1 MTHKDNMEDPL
12 ADPLAN
18 IRKRID
24 EIDVSI
30 QDLVSE
36 RASCAASVAKVKQ
49 QQGETGHFYR
59 PEREAQVLRAVME
72 RNTGPLNDESI
83 AGIFREIMAACLAH
97 EKPLKVAFL
106 GPEGTYTHSAAVKH
120 FGSLIE
126 TQPVQSIE
134 EVFRTVE
141 ADGANFGVVPVENS
155 SAGVI
160 NHTLDLFMKSSLTIS
175 GEVALRI
182 RHNLLSNLGS
192 LEKIDRVYAHQ
203 QSLSQC
209 NQWLDKNLPD
219 AERIAMSSNAQAVL
233 HAKENNAAS
242 IGGTMAADLY
252 DMDNVLMVGNPAFFS
267 VHNVKTLVYHGDTI
281 FDIIEK
287 IRVPQSDVVS
297 PMIQMLKKRHLGPM
311 YGKKTGMIPERKDYL
326 VIEEVPDVLH
336 MGHVHVNGYTVYR
349 GTTLINSGTWQA
361 QTEYQVLRNMIPTPC
376 RVPIFNLKTH
386 KTMITNFG

>member
-1 MTHKDNMEDPL
+1 MTDKDPL
-12 ADPLAN
+12 AE

-24 EIDVSI
+24 EIDKSI

-36 RASCAASVAKVKQ
+36 RASCAAKVAEVKQ

-72 RNTGPLNDESI
+72 RNSGPLTDESI

-106 GPEGTYTHSAAVKH
+106 GPEGTYTHSAAIKH

-126 TQPVQSIE
+126 PQPVDSIE
-134 EVFRTVE
+134 EVFRIVE

-182 RHNLLSNLGS
+182 RHNLLSKADS
-192 LEKIDRVYAHQ
+192 LVAIERVYAHQ

-209 NQWLDKNLPD
+209 NQWLDKNLPN

-233 HAKENNAAS
+233 HAKDSDVGAS
-242 IGGTMAADLY
+242 IGGVMAAELY
-252 DMDNVLMVGNPAFFS
+252 DVPILVSDIEDEPDNTTRFAVIGQHRSPPSGEDRTSLLVFVSNNPGSLFDLLKPLADRGISMSNIESRPSRRGVWDYVFFIDIDG
-267 VHNVKTLVYHGDTI
+267 HRDDNIVKEA
-281 FDIIEK
+281 IIEIEK
-287 IRVPQSDVVS
+287 ASAMVTV
-297 PMIQMLKKRHLGPM
+297 LGSYP
-311 YGKKTGMIPERKDYL
+311 KA
-326 VIEEVPDVLH
+326 VL
-336 MGHVHVNGYTVYR
+336 
-349 GTTLINSGTWQA
+349 
-361 QTEYQVLRNMIPTPC
+361 
-376 RVPIFNLKTH
+376 
-386 KTMITNFG
+386 